1 MTKDQIAGYLISIH
15 TLLEAQERTGVTEKS
30 KLLIDEY
37 NLYWGRLKD
46 IITKESQDASR
57 KS

>member
-1 MTKDQIAGYLISIH
+1 MNKDQIAGYLISIH
-15 TLLEAQERTGVTEKS
+15 TLLEAQDGVAQKS

-46 IITKESQDASR
+46 IITKENQDEAR